1 MQLSVREVA
10 RLMRVPERTVQRW
23 VRQERL
29 PAHHV
34 GGQLRF
40 NRVELLEWATSHKL
54 PAPAELLGEPA
65 ISKEA
70 GLLVAAL
77 QAGGV
82 LYDMPGDDRR
92 AALAAVV
99 ERMPLPERFDRG
111 KLLELFLSRESL
123 GSTGVGDGIAI
134 PHPRYPVVLPVR
146 SATATLCFLQRPIDF
161 QAPDS
166 RPVDTLFV
174 LVSPTVRCHH
184 KLLSELAVALRD
196 DGFRDAVRRRA
207 PADILLSELRRGQP
221 VVGSPPRN
229 ALPKDREAI

>member
-23 VRQERL
+23 VRQEQL

-40 NRVELLEWATSHKL
+40 NRVELLEWATAHKL

-65 ISKEA
+65 ISEEA
-70 GLLVAAL
+70 GLLIAAVL
-77 QAGGV
+77 AGGV
-82 LYDMPGDDRR
+82 LYDMRGVDRR
-92 AALAAVV
+92 SALAAVV

-146 SATATLCFLQRPIDF
+146 AATATLCFLRRPIDF

-174 LVSPTVRCHH
+174 LVSPTVRSHL
-184 KLLSELAVALRD
+184 KLLSQLAAALRD
-196 DGFRDAVRRRA
+196 KGFRNAVRGRA
-207 PADILLSELRRGQP
+207 APDVILNELRRVQSGG
-221 VVGSPPRN
+221 GSLLHD
-229 ALPKDREAI
+229 ASSADRQGN

>member
-23 VRQERL
+23 VRQEQL

-40 NRVELLEWATSHKL
+40 NRVELLEWATAHKL
-54 PAPAELLGEPA
+54 PAPAELLGEPE
-65 ISKEA
+65 ISEEA
-70 GLLVAAL
+70 GLLIAAL
-77 QAGGV
+77 HAGGV
-82 LYDMPGDDRR
+82 LYDLPGDDRR
-92 AALAAVV
+92 SALAAVV

-146 SATATLCFLQRPIDF
+146 AATATLCFLRRPIDF

-174 LVSPTVRCHH
+174 LVSPTVRSHL
-184 KLLSELAVALRD
+184 KLLSQLAAALRD
-196 DGFRDAVRRRA
+196 EGFRAAVRRRA
-207 PADILLSELRRGQP
+207 APDVLLNELRRVQSSG
-221 VVGSPPRN
+221 GSLLHDS
-229 ALPKDREAI
+229 ASKDRQVN